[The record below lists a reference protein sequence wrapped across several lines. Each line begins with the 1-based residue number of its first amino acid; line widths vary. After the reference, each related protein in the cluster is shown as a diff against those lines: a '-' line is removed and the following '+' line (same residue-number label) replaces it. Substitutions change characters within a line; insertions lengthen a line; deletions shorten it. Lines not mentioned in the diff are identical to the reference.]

1 MAREYNETV
10 ISGLEDCSSII
21 DRALR
26 KLEDPGDE
34 HGGNGSEDVT
44 TLEALTPGP
53 AGVGLFDDES
63 ESGADTMLDTV
74 GDGADVSDG
83 ETILSGMDMSSVA
96 PPSYAAPPPPSFE
109 AQKFPPQQQPPQPP
123 PQGATSKAAVS
134 AASLEAK
141 LRATSLKAYLGADR
155 R

>member
-1 MAREYNETV
+1 M

-26 KLEDPGDE
+26 KLEDPVDE

-53 AGVGLFDDES
+53 GGAGFFDDES
-63 ESGADTMLDTV
+63 ESCADTMLDTV
-74 GDGADVSDG
+74 GDD
-83 ETILSGMDMSSVA
+83 ETIISGMDMSSVA
-96 PPSYAAPPPPSFE
+96 PPSYAAPPPPSSE
-109 AQKFPPQQQPPQPP
+109 VQKPLQQQQPPQPP
-123 PQGATSKAAVS
+123 PRGATSKV
-134 AASLEAK
+134 ASLEAK